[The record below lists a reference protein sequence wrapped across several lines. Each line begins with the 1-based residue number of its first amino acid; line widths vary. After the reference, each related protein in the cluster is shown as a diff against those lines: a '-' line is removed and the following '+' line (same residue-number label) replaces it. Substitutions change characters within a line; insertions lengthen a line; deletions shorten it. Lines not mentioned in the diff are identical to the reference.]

1 MNFYI
6 GMSIEELDYNDY
18 NVRIDEDIYEEYL
31 YKGKFGLKKIN
42 EIDPYE
48 NTVLSKE
55 DILLLID
62 DCDLVI
68 DYQNKIDEEFMKDIK
83 ELKLLCEK
91 SISDNKNIICIGD

>member
-1 MNFYI
+1 MK
-6 GMSIEELDYNDY
+6 
-18 NVRIDEDIYEEYL
+18 IYRE
-31 YKGKFGLKKIN
+31 KFGFKKIN

>member
-31 YKGKFGLKKIN
+31 YKGKFEFKKIN

>member
-6 GMSIEELDYNDY
+6 GMAIEELDYNDY
-18 NVRIDEDIYEEYL
+18 NIRIDEDIYEEYL
-31 YKGKFGLKKIN
+31 YKGEIEFKKIS

-48 NTVLSKE
+48 NTILLKE

-68 DYQNKIDEEFMKDIK
+68 NSQKDINEEFIKNIK
-83 ELKLLCEK
+83 ELKLLCQRA
-91 SISDNKNIICIGD
+91 ISENKNIICIGD

>member
-18 NVRIDEDIYEEYL
+18 NIRIDEDIYEDFL
-31 YKGKFGLKKIN
+31 YKGKYEFKIIN

-48 NTVLSKE
+48 NTILSKE

-62 DCDLVI
+62 DCNLVI
-68 DYQNKIDEEFMKDIK
+68 DSQDKIDEEFMKDIK
-83 ELKLLCEK
+83 ELKLLCQK
-91 SISDNKNIICIGD
+91 AISNNKNIICIGD

>member
-1 MNFYI
+1 MNFYL

-31 YKGKFGLKKIN
+31 YKGKFRFKKIN

>member
-31 YKGKFGLKKIN
+31 YKGKFEFKKIN

-48 NTVLSKE
+48 NTILSKE

>member
-31 YKGKFGLKKIN
+31 YKGKFGFKKIS

>member
-1 MNFYI
+1 MK
-6 GMSIEELDYNDY
+6 
-18 NVRIDEDIYEEYL
+18 IYRE
-31 YKGKFGLKKIN
+31 KFGFKKIN

-91 SISDNKNIICIGD
+91 FISDNKNIICIGD